1 MSDFEDIP
9 ILQRAAAPKPLPLA
23 PVSPKF
29 PLGVAVAIG
38 AAVLLLVG
46 GFGATKFLGSAVP
59 AVQTAAISPSTASTP
74 MGDTLLGH
82 HRYKEVGHSKLVA
95 IQGFP
100 GSPPISIHRGALEQY
115 RAMIKA
121 AQRDGVI
128 LVPISGFRSEH
139 YQQELYDRQLGKL
152 GSVESATTINAPPGY
167 SEHHTGY
174 AIDFGDG
181 TQLETNTKPSFEQT
195 PAFAWLKEHAAKH
208 GFEMSFAKDNPDR
221 VSYEPWHW
229 RFVGT
234 RDALETFYQR

>member
-9 ILQRAAAPKPLPLA
+9 ILQRAATPQLLPSV

-29 PLGVAVAIG
+29 PLALAMGVGI
-38 AAVLLLVG
+38 LLLGG
-46 GFGATKFLGSAVP
+46 GFGATKLLGGAVSP
-59 AVQTAAISPSTASTP
+59 VQTAALLPTASTP
-74 MGDTLLGH
+74 TDDTLLGH
-82 HRYKEVGHSKLVA
+82 RRYKEVNRSKLISV
-95 IQGFP
+95 QGFQ
-100 GSPPISIHRGALEQY
+100 GSAPVAIHRGALDQY
-115 RAMIKA
+115 RALIKA
-121 AQRDGVI
+121 ARRDGVV
-128 LVPISGFRSEH
+128 LVPISGFRSER

-181 TQLETNTKPSFEQT
+181 TKLETNTKLSFEQT
-195 PAFAWLKEHAAKH
+195 PAFTWLKAHGAKY
-208 GFEMSFAKDNPDR
+208 GFQMSFAKENPDR

-234 RDALETFYQR
+234 RDALETFYQH

>member
-9 ILQRAAAPKPLPLA
+9 ILQRAANPQPLPLA
-23 PVSPKF
+23 QVSPKF
-29 PLGVAVAIG
+29 PLGMAIG
-38 AAVLLLVG
+38 ATILLIGG
-46 GFGATKFLGSAVP
+46 GFGATKLLGSAVP
-59 AVQTAAISPSTASTP
+59 AVQTTALSPTASTP
-74 MGDTLLGH
+74 TGDTLLGH
-82 HRYKEVGHSKLVA
+82 RRYQEVSHTKLVA

-100 GSPPISIHRGALEQY
+100 GSPPVSIHRGALEQY

-121 AQRDGVI
+121 ARRDDVI

-181 TQLETNTKPSFEQT
+181 TKLETNTKPSFEQT
-195 PAFAWLKEHAAKH
+195 PAFAWLKAHGVKH
-208 GFEMSFAKDNPDR
+208 GFEMSFAKDNSDH

-234 RDALETFYQR
+234 RDALETFYQH

>member
-1 MSDFEDIP
+1 MSDLEDIP
-9 ILQRAAAPKPLPLA
+9 ILQRAAAPKPLSA
-23 PVSPKF
+23 AQVSPKF
-29 PLGVAVAIG
+29 PFGMAIG
-38 AAVLLLVG
+38 VAVLLLGG
-46 GFGATKFLGSAVP
+46 GFGATKLLGSAVP
-59 AVQTAAISPSTASTP
+59 PVQTATVLPSTASTP
-74 MGDTLLGH
+74 TGNTLLGH
-82 HRYKEVGHSKLVA
+82 RRYKEVSHTKLVA
-95 IQGFP
+95 IQGFA
-100 GSPPISIHRGALEQY
+100 GSPPVSMHRGALEQY

-121 AQRDGVI
+121 ARRDNVL
-128 LVPISGFRSEH
+128 LVPVSGFRSEH

-181 TQLETNTKPSFEQT
+181 AKLETNTKPSFEQT
-195 PAFAWLKEHAAKH
+195 PAFAWLKEHAAKY

-234 RDALETFYQR
+234 RDALETFYQH

>member
-9 ILQRAAAPKPLPLA
+9 ILQRAATPQPLPSV
-23 PVSPKF
+23 PVSPRF
-29 PLGVAVAIG
+29 PLGLAVGVGI
-38 AAVLLLVG
+38 LLLG
-46 GFGATKFLGSAVP
+46 GGLGAMKLLGSAELP
-59 AVQTAAISPSTASTP
+59 VQTAALLPTTASAPT
-74 MGDTLLGH
+74 DTLLGH
-82 HRYKEVGHSKLVA
+82 RRYKEVNRAKLVS

-100 GSPPISIHRGALEQY
+100 GSPPITLHRGALDRY
-115 RAMIKA
+115 RALIKA
-121 AQRDGVI
+121 ARREGVV
-128 LVPISGFRSEH
+128 LVPISGFRSER

-181 TQLETNTKPSFEQT
+181 TKLETNTKLSFERT
-195 PAFAWLKEHAAKH
+195 PAFAWLKTHGAKY
-208 GFEMSFAKDNPDR
+208 GFQMSFAKDNPDR

-234 RDALETFYQR
+234 RDALETFYQH

>member
-1 MSDFEDIP
+1 MSDLEDIP
-9 ILQRAAAPKPLPLA
+9 ILQRAANPQPLPLA

-29 PLGVAVAIG
+29 PLGVAIGVAI
-38 AAVLLLVG
+38 LLLGG
-46 GFGATKFLGSAVP
+46 GFGATKLLSSAVP
-59 AVQTAAISPSTASTP
+59 SMQTATVLPSTASIPT
-74 MGDTLLGH
+74 GNTLLGH
-82 HRYKEVGHSKLVA
+82 RRYKEVSHAKLVA

-100 GSPPISIHRGALEQY
+100 GSPPVTIHRGALEQY
-115 RAMIKA
+115 RIMVKA
-121 AQRDGVI
+121 ARQDNVI
-128 LVPISGFRSEH
+128 LVPISGFRSEQ

-181 TQLETNTKPSFEQT
+181 TKLETNTKSGFEQT
-195 PAFAWLKEHAAKH
+195 PAFAWLKTHGAKY

-234 RDALETFYQR
+234 RDALETFYQH

>member
-1 MSDFEDIP
+1 MSDSEDIP
-9 ILQRAAAPKPLPLA
+9 ILQRAVAPKPLLSA
-23 PVSPKF
+23 QVKPKF
-29 PLGVAVAIG
+29 PLGILFGVG
-38 AAVLLLVG
+38 LLLLGG
-46 GFGATKFLGSAVP
+46 GFGAAKLLGGASS
-59 AVQTAAISPSTASTP
+59 VQTTVIAPKTP
-74 MGDTLLGH
+74 TDKTLLGH
-82 HRYKEVGHSKLVA
+82 RRYKELNRANLVSVP
-95 IQGFP
+95 GFS
-100 GSPPISIHRGALEQY
+100 GSAPVSIHRSALNQY

-128 LVPISGFRSEH
+128 LMPISGFRSER

-181 TQLETNTKPSFEQT
+181 TKPETNTRLSFEQT
-195 PAFAWLKEHAAKH
+195 PAFAWLKSHAAKYS
-208 GFEMSFAKDNPDR
+208 FEMSFAKDNPDR

-234 RDALETFYQR
+234 RNALETFYQH